1 MHPSDYN
8 IQEALLTMGRFFGE
22 ELVPAILKQGGPALD
37 RSLEGGPHKNILNCP
52 LAHHVIKLMQSLS

>member
-1 MHPSDYN
+1 
-8 IQEALLTMGRFFGE
+8 MGRFFGE